1 MSPNE
6 LLLLLLFFHIRKKN
20 FRECNKYIYSQKDIR
35 QIFRFEYTKQQQLLR
50 PIFQIKFK

>member
-6 LLLLLLFFHIRKKN
+6 LLLYMLFFHIRNKK

-35 QIFRFEYTKQQQLLR
+35 QIFRLEYTKQQNLLY

>member
-6 LLLLLLFFHIRKKN
+6 LLLYMLFFHIRNKK

-35 QIFRFEYTKQQQLLR
+35 QIFRLEYTKQQKLLR

>member
-6 LLLLLLFFHIRKKN
+6 LLLWLLFFHLRNKK
-20 FRECNKYIYSQKDIR
+20 FREYNKYIYSHEEIR
-35 QIFRFEYTKQQQLLR
+35 HIFMLEYTKQQNLLC

>member
-6 LLLLLLFFHIRKKN
+6 LLLWLLFFHLRNKK

-35 QIFRFEYTKQQQLLR
+35 HIFMFEYTKQQNLLY